1 MSTQPDFIF
10 ADGRG
15 PDLCV
20 VGGLGHV
27 GLPLAIVFADSGL
40 NVLIHDINA
49 AGMQEVRAGRVPFM
63 ESGAEDMLRAVLDQ
77 GRLAMTTDLAALAAA
92 PILVVTIG
100 TPIDEFHNP
109 DYGLFRRWVEEAA
122 PRLRPGQLLV
132 LRSTVYP
139 GTSDWL
145 TRRLGELGAAAQVAF
160 CPERIV
166 QGKAVEELR
175 KLPQIVSGSSAE
187 ALARASA
194 LFGRIAPSIVEM
206 SPKEA
211 EFAKLFANAYRYI
224 QFAVANQFYMLAHA
238 AGVDFHRVH
247 AGMKRDYPRL
257 ADLPGAGFAAG
268 PCLFKDTMQLAAF
281 SQNQFALGHAATQIN
296 EGLVLFI
303 VERVLAGFPLC
314 DSTVGLLGM
323 AFKADNDDIRSSLSY
338 KLKKIL
344 EIRARRVVATD
355 PFVTVD
361 PSLLP
366 VEDVVAQSDLLIL
379 CAPHSRYRGLDLKGR
394 PVVDIWGFFDP
405 AKTNRIGVAG
415 PVC

>member
-1 MSTQPDFIF
+1 MTLHDAFTF

-49 AGMQEVRAGRVPFM
+49 KGMEEVRAGRVPFM
-63 ESGAEDMLRAVLDQ
+63 ESGAEELLAKVLAG
-77 GRLAMTTDLAALAAA
+77 GRLAMTTDMAALAAS

-109 DYGLFRRWVEEAA
+109 DYGLFRRWFEEAA
-122 PRLRPGQLLV
+122 PLLHKGQLLV

-145 TRRLGELGAAAQVAF
+145 ARRLAELGIEAEVAF

-166 QGKAVEELR
+166 QGKAVEELC
-175 KLPQIVSGSSAE
+175 KLPQIVSGSSAA
-187 ALARASA
+187 ALERAA
-194 LFGRIAPSIVEM
+194 GLFARIAPSIVRM
-206 SPKEA
+206 TQKEA

-224 QFAVANQFYMLAHA
+224 QFAVANQFYMLTHA
-238 AGVDFHRVH
+238 AGVDFNRVH
-247 AGMKRDYPRL
+247 AGMKQDYPRL
-257 ADLPGAGFAAG
+257 ADMPGAGFAAG

-296 EGLVLFI
+296 EGLVLYI

-314 DSTVGLLGM
+314 ESTVGLLGM
-323 AFKADNDDIRSSLSY
+323 AFKANNDDIRSSLSY
-338 KLKKIL
+338 KLKKVL
-344 EIRARRVVATD
+344 EIRARKVLTTD
-355 PFVTVD
+355 PHVTVD
-361 PSLLP
+361 PTLLP
-366 VEDVVAQSDLLIL
+366 VEEVVEKSDLLIL
-379 CAPHSRYRGLDLKGR
+379 CAPHAAYRKLDLRGR
-394 PVVDIWGFFDP
+394 PVLDIWGFFDSE
-405 AKTNRIGVAG
+405 AVNRIGVPG
-415 PVC
+415 ETC